1 MDRQIGADMTDS
13 ELIQTLLTQ
22 NAELL
27 SKLNT
32 FISMMDDLQES
43 FDDLTEK
50 VIDLGVTPDND
61 GFEIN

>member
-1 MDRQIGADMTDS
+1 MTDS